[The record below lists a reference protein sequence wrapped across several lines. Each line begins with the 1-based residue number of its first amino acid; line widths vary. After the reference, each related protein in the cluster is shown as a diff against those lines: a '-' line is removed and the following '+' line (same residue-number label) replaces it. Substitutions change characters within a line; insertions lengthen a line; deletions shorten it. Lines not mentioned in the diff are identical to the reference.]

1 MIPHRPS
8 YLVNAITIF
17 GLDNSSKI
25 TLEIIYVDGRT
36 KKKFFSDMYEVNLFV
51 KMVKEQWEYFKC

>member
-1 MIPHRPS
+1 M
-8 YLVNAITIF
+8 NAITIF